1 MKRMKKIIGSK
12 KYQYLLLLHL
22 LLAVYSMSGIA
33 SKYAAQ
39 QEWMSVSFCVLYGIV
54 VLVLCLYAVFWQQ
67 VIRKLPLITAYANKA
82 VTVVWGIVW
91 GVLFFDEPLN
101 YMKAAGAAVIV
112 IGVYMVVLSEER
124 R

>member
-39 QEWMSVSFCVLYGIV
+39 QEWMSVSFCVFYGIV

-101 YMKAAGAAVIV
+101 FMKAAGAAVIV